1 MQTLKPNKACGHD
14 QIINEF
20 LKASAGKMIAI
31 YTTLFNLILC
41 SGKTPEEWS
50 VGMVKPILKPK
61 GGSDDQNRGIPIL
74 IRFGK
79 LFICVINNRLVEYF
93 DDNSTIGSKQ
103 AGLRAG
109 HWIVDFFLAK
119 KKRLYGPFVDYEK
132 AYDLGVIWH
141 GQGSSDPGCFLR
153 IRHG

>member
-1 MQTLKPNKACGHD
+1 
-14 QIINEF
+14 
-20 LKASAGKMIAI
+20 MI
-31 YTTLFNLILC
+31 
-41 SGKTPEEWS
+41 
-50 VGMVKPILKPK
+50 KPIFKQK
-61 GGSDDQNRGIPIL
+61 RSSDDPDNYKGITIVSC
-74 IRFGK
+74 FGTI
-79 LFICVINNRLVEYF
+79 FASVINNRLVEYF

-153 IRHG
+153 IRHGSPYSLRFTVL